1 MPDRPDRVATGPAS
15 GAPVAPDADAEP
27 IVDPIPVP
35 GAAGPLGG
43 SPTGDLVDGINQP
56 IDLPGDRPPL
66 STDQRT

>member
-1 MPDRPDRVATGPAS
+1 MPDRPDRVTTGPTS

-27 IVDPIPVP
+27 IVDPIPLP

-43 SPTGDLVDGINQP
+43 SPTGELIDGIDQP

-66 STDQRT
+66 STD